1 MSKHNKEGLVK
12 VQDPISGKCYFYD
25 FIPTGR
31 IKRMRGIPNNRW
43 SRIFRRIGLK
53 RYTLILN
60 MNDDLFD
67 KTMFSIT
74 RWNRH

>member
-1 MSKHNKEGLVK
+1 MINELRKAIDDYWASKRKT
-12 VQDPISGKCYFYD
+12 YR
-25 FIPTGR
+25 TGR

-43 SRIFRRIGLK
+43 SRIFKRIGLK

-67 KTMFSIT
+67 KTMFGIT
-74 RWNRH
+74 RWNKH

>member
-1 MSKHNKEGLVK
+1 MSKICNKDYKFFKYNTDG
-12 VQDPISGKCYFYD
+12 IFA
-25 FIPTGR
+25 TGR
-31 IKRMRGIPNNRW
+31 IKRIWGIPDNRW

-60 MNDDLFD
+60 MNDDLFE
-67 KTMFSIT
+67 KTMFGIT